1 MNNAL
6 AVVFGVVWGALAAFI
21 NSRIAL
27 KAFDKKDA
35 KAAKNARRLQMLVDI
50 AALAAIVLLRN
61 ILPFSYEFALVSAII
76 SLSVLTI
83 VFLFMM
89 GNKK

>member
-1 MNNAL
+1 MHSVL
-6 AVVFGVVWGALAAFI
+6 GIIFGIVWGGLAAFV
-21 NSRIAL
+21 NSRIGK
-27 KAFDKKDA
+27 KAIEKKDM

-61 ILPFSYEFALVSAII
+61 ILPFSYELALVSAII

-83 VFLFMM
+83 VFLFLM
-89 GNKK
+89 GNRK